1 MIASG
6 PLLNRLKSETDGHRH
21 EIRAVL
27 ALDGT
32 PKHAIRSSMIPTMAS
47 AKPSACPIA
56 RHDDRTNYCGPRP
69 HPGRPRPVAHLIVIY
84 GIRGHHY
91 GCTRVCPLPQP
102 LFTQSATY

>member
-47 AKPSACPIA
+47 AKPPAWSNCPA
-56 RHDDRTNYCGPRP
+56 
-69 HPGRPRPVAHLIVIY
+69 
-84 GIRGHHY
+84 
-91 GCTRVCPLPQP
+91 
-102 LFTQSATY
+102 